1 MRRERITVN
10 DEGVC
15 GEGGQMYSE
24 TLSVRADSP
33 VPAEGGGT
41 RERGGRQAS
50 HPEKVQTSMSI
61 I

>member
-15 GEGGQMYSE
+15 EGGQMYSE
-24 TLSVRADSP
+24 TLSVRADSL

-50 HPEKVQTSMSI
+50 HPEEVQTSMSI